1 MRCGSMQ
8 RRTSER
14 PASVQPVSEEEERR
28 MTVEAV
34 ARGDHHTLM
43 QLATRRHKQQV
54 RESAWH
60 RRLRRGVERRMLAAR
75 EAAGRARR
83 EGLIFDHNSSFIFS
97 WGVVIVVGA
106 LCEEMKA
113 MASALELASKAI
125 ERISTPSGAAAGGAS
140 KQETE

>member
-1 MRCGSMQ
+1 
-8 RRTSER
+8 
-14 PASVQPVSEEEERR
+14 

-60 RRLRRGVERRMLAAR
+60 RRLRRGVERRVLAAS

-83 EGLIFDHNSSFIFS
+83 EGLVFDHNSSFIFS

-106 LCEEMKA
+106 LYSSVFLPLALVFPESRWRHHRA
-113 MASALELASKAI
+113 VSA
-125 ERISTPSGAAAGGAS
+125 RGVHVSTLPPP
-140 KQETE
+140 